1 MGRCGLNRPADCQM
15 ENAKENP
22 MEITITDTAA
32 AKLRELLGLQDSGAR
47 IRLKPITVG
56 CC

>member
-1 MGRCGLNRPADCQM
+1 M